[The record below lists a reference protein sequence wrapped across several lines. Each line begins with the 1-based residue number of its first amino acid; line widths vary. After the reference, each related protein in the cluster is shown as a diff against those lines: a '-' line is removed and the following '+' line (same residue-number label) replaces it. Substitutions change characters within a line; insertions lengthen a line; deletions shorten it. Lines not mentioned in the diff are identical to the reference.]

1 MIRDNIMSQI
11 DLPADFDFQRAG
23 REVLDIEREGLAQL
37 DHTLMKILPV
47 PVRPFSAV
55 PVKLW

>member
-1 MIRDNIMSQI
+1 MIQDNIMSQI

-37 DHTLMKILPV
+37 DQYINEDFTRYLLTDKDFRL
-47 PVRPFSAV
+47 SSD
-55 PVKLW
+55 